1 MAFPAE
7 EGDMPVDLGIARGGE
22 DKLTTV
28 QIFVTEGP
36 LLETDAGLLQQ
47 RTQFCGRGFHV
58 QGQDRGRCAMQQA
71 LQFATA
77 DAPQT
82 GYKAVQ
88 AAQVQK
94 KGIEIFFR
102 RFVRHGQRS

>member
-1 MAFPAE
+1 
-7 EGDMPVDLGIARGGE
+7 MPVDLGIARGG
-22 DKLTTV
+22 KNQLTTV

-36 LLETDAGLLQQ
+36 LLKTDAGLLQQ
-47 RTQFCGRGFHV
+47 RTQLCGRGFHV

-71 LQFATA
+71 LQLAAA
-77 DAPQT
+77 DTPQT
-82 GYKAVQ
+82 GHKAVQ